1 MELLE
6 GGKNYEMNPSES
18 YITSGMFL
26 EGMPRILDP
35 SSLFASVLI
44 KSELNYTKYFH
55 HDTLSQYTPE
65 TNKTLQSL
73 TKTVRLIFSF

>member
-18 YITSGMFL
+18 YITSGVFL
-26 EGMPRILDP
+26 EGMPRILGP

-44 KSELNYTKYFH
+44 K
-55 HDTLSQYTPE
+55 
-65 TNKTLQSL
+65 
-73 TKTVRLIFSF
+73 